1 MTMVLNGRFR
11 GALDFIR
18 HEAAGASVL
27 LVATV
32 LALVLAN
39 SPLSQAYD
47 HLIHTPASVRIG
59 DFALD
64 KTLLHWINDGLMALF
79 FLLVGLE
86 IKREFLLGELST
98 TAQAS
103 MPFIAAIG
111 GMVVPGLIYF
121 GINADNAYA
130 LRGWAIPTAT
140 DIAFAVGVMSL
151 LGSRVPSALKVF
163 LLALAIIDDLGA
175 IVIIAVFYTSDLSLG
190 ALFLAGLGIVGLVIL
205 NRQGVMRTA
214 PYVLL
219 GIFIWL
225 CVLKSGV
232 HATLAGVATA
242 LAIPLTAGAKRS
254 STIEPP
260 AGRLQHSLHPWVTFA
275 ILPLFAFANAGV
287 SLSGIT
293 PATLMGSIPLGI
305 TLGLVVGKPVGV
317 VLASALAVGLGVG
330 RKPEGTTWSQ
340 MVGAGLLAGIGF
352 TMSLFI
358 GNLAFPGPEHAADIR
373 IGVLAGSI
381 ISAIAGYLVLTVS
394 LSQMAP
400 PSTGRAPKNQR
411 GAP

>member
-1 MTMVLNGRFR
+1 MDLNGRFR
-11 GALDFIR
+11 GALDFIK
-18 HEAAGASVL
+18 HEAAGASFL

-32 LALVLAN
+32 LALALAN

-47 HLIHTPASVRIG
+47 SLIHTPMSIRIG

-64 KTLLHWINDGLMALF
+64 KTLLHWVNDGLMAIF

-86 IKREFLLGELST
+86 IKREFLQGELST
-98 TAQAS
+98 TAQAA

-121 GINADNAYA
+121 AINADNAYA

-151 LGSRVPSALKVF
+151 LGSRVPPALKVF

-175 IVIIAVFYTSDLSLG
+175 IVIIAVFYTSQLSLG
-190 ALFLAGLGIVGLVIL
+190 ALSLAGLGIVGLIAL

-214 PYVLL
+214 PYILL

-242 LAIPLTAGAKRS
+242 LAIPLTAGANRAG
-254 STIEPP
+254 TIEPP
-260 AGRLQHSLHPWVTFA
+260 AGVLQHSLHPWVTFA

-287 SLSGIT
+287 SLSGMT
-293 PATLMGSIPLGI
+293 PDKLLGSIPLGI
-305 TLGLVVGKPVGV
+305 TLGLVVGKPLGV

-330 RKPEGTTWSQ
+330 RKPEGTTWPQ
-340 MVGAGLLAGIGF
+340 MLGAGLLAGIGF

-373 IGVLAGSI
+373 IGVLVGSI
-381 ISAIAGYLVLTVS
+381 ISAIAGYLVLAAT
-394 LSQMAP
+394 L
-400 PSTGRAPKNQR
+400 PSTTAVPTGRPPKSKR
-411 GAP
+411 GAT